1 MMNKRAPRRSDE
13 EWHQI
18 ILAARASGLS
28 DFEYCRDNSI
38 PTSTFYRVIILL
50 RRRRQ
55 SGILSSNCP
64 AGTAVP

>member
-1 MMNKRAPRRSDE
+1 MKKLIRNYID
-13 EWHQI
+13 
-18 ILAARASGLS
+18 LLL
-28 DFEYCRDNSI
+28 
-38 PTSTFYRVIILL
+38 TFYADHFTHYLIIPL